1 MLLWVGRERDRA
13 VGNLQ
18 RLKQPFTAGALG
30 VMQKVNLSGIISA
43 SLKDR
48 ISFIMNSSAS

>member
-1 MLLWVGRERDRA
+1 MEQKRDRA

-18 RLKQPFTAGALG
+18 SLKQPFTAGALG
-30 VMQKVNLSGIISA
+30 VTQKVNLSGITSA

>member
-1 MLLWVGRERDRA
+1 MEQKHDRA

-18 RLKQPFTAGALG
+18 SLKQPFTAGALG
-30 VMQKVNLSGIISA
+30 VTQKVNLSGITSA